1 MSWAMDRDPT
11 WEFAAQADSNH
22 FIPPQP
28 FSLDVWE
35 ITAANPDGA
44 WEHQKPGIP
53 TYLEAPPTGLRIIL
67 APLDLP
73 QKATK
78 AAFLAL
84 FKAIGIPQAFIRERL
99 QSVSHSFGSV
109 SNQDKHC
116 VWFHFL
122 CKHIEI
128 AEDAPTV
135 VHRGPL
141 RGSDETLVA
150 HQADYTW
157 RRSGFFLFADGDKRT
172 VTLCCFGAEGKVEE
186 RLRQFLKRP
195 GRRQALDE
203 PYVLLD
209 VVLDGLYSEVDNNV
223 WNMNAVFGAL
233 ERRLLVAST
242 SRGQASTSKEVTFA
256 ELHNVAKH
264 MIHLREAVESCLHL
278 TDSIIR
284 RAEESPQ
291 TQSQLGKQPER
302 ISQTRQEVRDLLL
315 YRQSLFRST
324 KLRLESLNQR
334 VANSIGLSFNLLTVA
349 DSSILIQHSSV
360 MKIMAAI
367 TTIFLPTTAVA
378 AIMGS
383 QLFATSFDDE
393 NWTVRPTPLFGVLW
407 AVAVPLTI
415 VVLIFAALWHWRT
428 HRTDEKEKGL
438 ARRITGL

>member
-1 MSWAMDRDPT
+1 MQGSLLST
-11 WEFAAQADSNH
+11 HKKLESN
-22 FIPPQP
+22 F
-28 FSLDVWE
+28 FGS
-35 ITAANPDGA
+35 
-44 WEHQKPGIP
+44 
-53 TYLEAPPTGLRIIL
+53 L

-99 QSVSHSFGSV
+99 QSVSHSFGSI
-109 SNQDKHC
+109 SNQEKGNQC
-116 VWFHFL
+116 AWVHFL

-128 AEDAPTV
+128 AEDAPIV
-135 VHRGPL
+135 VHQGPL
-141 RGSDETLVA
+141 RGSDKTLVA

-157 RRSGFFLFADGDKRT
+157 RRSGFFLFADGNKQT

-195 GRRQALDE
+195 GWRQALDE

-209 VVLDGLYSEVDNNV
+209 VVLDGLYSEVDDNV

-233 ERRLLVAST
+233 EHRLLVAST
-242 SRGQASTSKEVTFA
+242 SREQASTSKKVTFA

-291 TQSQLGKQPER
+291 SQSRLGKQPER
-302 ISQTRQEVRDLLL
+302 VSQTRQELRDLLL

-324 KLRLESLNQR
+324 KLRLESLNLR

-383 QLFATSFDDE
+383 QLFFTSFVNE
-393 NWTVRPTPLFGVLW
+393 NWTVRPTPLFGLLW

-415 VVLIFAALWHWRT
+415 IVLVFAALWHWRA
-428 HRTDEKEKGL
+428 HRTDEKEEGL
-438 ARRITGL
+438 VRRVAGL